1 MARLAADA
9 LRRIASGPLPAV
21 TLVVVLLVSLFMMSE
36 STQNSAQFGRL
47 YVWLLGFNIAGL
59 VLLVGLILA
68 NLVRLARQVR
78 RQTAGARLGL
88 RLVLMFGALALAPVS
103 LLYYFSLQFLH
114 RGIDSWFDVRVEQAL
129 TDGLEL
135 GRSSLDLNM
144 RIVLRWQQSLAE
156 ELVETTEGQ
165 ATFILDDLLPGS
177 AASELTLLAA
187 NGRIIASSS
196 TDPTALV
203 PSQPGEDILLL
214 VRQRQPYVGLDTI
227 RDQGLYVR
235 VVVPIPLAG
244 RTDLRMLQGL
254 YPVPTRMRELA
265 SSVEEA
271 FSQYRELAY
280 LRTPLK
286 FSFTL
291 TLSLVLLFALLAAFW
306 LAFVSAR
313 RLTAPIRDLV
323 MGTRAVAAGD
333 YGQRLPQPGN
343 DDLGML
349 VRSFNEMT
357 RRIAQS
363 RDETQR
369 SQHEVEQQKA
379 YLEVV
384 LGNLSSGVLSLD
396 HDLTLRTANRAAEQ
410 ILDVPLALCIGLTLD
425 EIRTEHEHLQPLL
438 EAVRE
443 RANLGVNLAWQQEV
457 TLFGARGR
465 QVLICRGTTLGAHET
480 DHAGQV
486 LVFDDITTLIQ
497 AQRDAAWG
505 EVARRLAHEIKNPLT
520 PIQLSA
526 ERLRHKCS
534 TSMPA
539 ADRELLERHTE
550 TIVQQVELMKGMVN
564 AFSDY
569 ARPPR
574 LERAPLAL
582 NPLVE
587 ELAELYRGTA
597 GGVRL
602 DVDLDPRL
610 PNIDADAGR
619 MRQLLHNLLKN
630 AVEALGD
637 DVGGRVLVRT
647 RERSSPGGT
656 LVELRV
662 SDNGPGIPHQVRERL
677 FEPYMTTKPR
687 GTGLGLAIVK
697 KIVEEHGGMID
708 IKEPRSGGVSIS
720 VRLPTSARPEGAAA
734 DAALPQPPDARR
746 A

>member
-1 MARLAADA
+1 MAADA
-9 LRRIASGPLPAV
+9 LKRLASGPLPAI
-21 TLVVVLLVSLFMMSE
+21 TLVALLLVSLFMMSE

-47 YVWLLGFNIAGL
+47 YVWLLGFNVAGL
-59 VLLVGLILA
+59 VILVGLILFQ
-68 NLVRLARQVR
+68 LVRLARQVR
-78 RQTAGARLGL
+78 HQTAGARLSL
-88 RLVLMFGALALAPVS
+88 RLVLVFGLIAVAPVS

-114 RGIDSWFDVRVEQAL
+114 RGIDSWFDVRVEEAL
-129 TDGLEL
+129 TDALEL

-144 RIVLRWQQSLAE
+144 RTALRWQESLAE
-156 ELVETTEGQ
+156 ELVDTSEGQ
-165 ATFILDDLLPGS
+165 AAFVLDGLLPGS
-177 AASELTLLAA
+177 GASEMTLLGA
-187 NGRIIASSS
+187 NGHIIASSS

-227 RDQGLYVR
+227 RDLGLYIR
-235 VVVPIPLAG
+235 VVVPIPLTG
-244 RTDLRMLQGL
+244 ETGLRMLQGL
-254 YPVPTRMRELA
+254 YPVPASMRELA
-265 SSVEEA
+265 TSVEEA

-286 FSFTL
+286 TSFTL

-333 YGQRLPQPGN
+333 YSQRLPQPGN

-357 RRIAQS
+357 RRLAQS

-369 SQHEVEQQKA
+369 SQREVEQQKA

-384 LGNLSSGVLSLD
+384 LGNLSSGVVSFD
-396 HDLTLRTANRAAEQ
+396 HDFTLRTANRAAEQ
-410 ILDVPLALCIGLTLD
+410 ILDVPLALCLGQTL
-425 EIRTEHEHLQPLL
+425 ETITAENEHLEPLL
-438 EAVRE
+438 KTFRE
-443 RANLGVNLAWQQEV
+443 RTRLDVELAWQAEV

-465 QVLICRGTTLGAHET
+465 QVLICRGTTLGS
-480 DHAGQV
+480 DDPGHAGLV

-526 ERLRHKCS
+526 ERLRHKF
-534 TSMPA
+534 TKSMPED
-539 ADRELLERHTE
+539 DRALLERHTE
-550 TIVQQVELMKGMVN
+550 TIVRQVELMKGMVN
-564 AFSDY
+564 AFSEY

-574 LERAPLAL
+574 LERAPLEL

-587 ELAELYRGTA
+587 ELVELYRGSE
-597 GGVRL
+597 GGVL
-602 DVDLDPRL
+602 LETDLDAHL
-610 PNIDADAGR
+610 PAVEADAGR

-630 AVEALGD
+630 AIEALAGQS
-637 DVGGRVLVRT
+637 GGRVLVRT
-647 RERSSPGGT
+647 RSREGSGAPLAEIRI
-656 LVELRV
+656 
-662 SDNGPGIPHQVRERL
+662 SDNGPGIPAAVRERL

-708 IKEPRSGGVSIS
+708 FKEPRSGGVSIS
-720 VRLPTSARPEGAAA
+720 VRLPAVRTGAVSEGGPAS
-734 DAALPQPPDARR
+734 PPPR
-746 A
+746 AHQA